1 MRLFIAIPIPPDIR
15 RAISETSIR
24 LQKAGASGRFVP
36 SSNYHIT
43 MHFIGESSNLSDAAD
58 AIREATRDAKPF
70 LLRLGD
76 YGAFHTGTGNT
87 GFVQVLDESGNLQV
101 LYETLEQALWDRG
114 FSKNRS
120 RLIPHITLGRNI
132 TGDEHFSFPHR
143 EAFQADCL
151 VLYESRNVKGSMQY
165 TPVHKEVFRI

>member
-15 RAISETSIR
+15 RAVSETSIR

-36 SSNYHIT
+36 SSNYHVT
-43 MHFIGESSNLSDAAD
+43 MHFIGESDALSDATD
-58 AIREATRDAKPF
+58 AIIETTKDATPF

-76 YGAFHTGTGNT
+76 YDAFHTGSGNT
-87 GFVQVLDESGNLQV
+87 GFVRVLDETGSLQS

-120 RLIPHITLGRNI
+120 RLIPHITIGRNI
-132 TGDEHFSFPHR
+132 IGDENFSFPHR
-143 EAFQADCL
+143 EAFQADSL
-151 VLYESRNVKGSMQY
+151 ILFESRNVKGTMQY
-165 TPVHKEVFRI
+165 TPIHKEVFRI

>member
-15 RAISETSIR
+15 RAVSETSIR

-36 SSNYHIT
+36 QSNYHVT
-43 MHFIGESSNLSDAAD
+43 LHFIGESDKLSDATD
-58 AIREATRDAKPF
+58 AILEATKDAKPF

-76 YGAFHTGTGNT
+76 YGAFRSGTGNT
-87 GFVQVLDESGNLQV
+87 GFVRVFDETGSLQS

-120 RLIPHITLGRNI
+120 RLIPHITIGRNI
-132 TGDEHFSFPHR
+132 TGDESFSFPHR
-143 EAFQADCL
+143 EAFQADSII
-151 VLYESRNVKGSMQY
+151 LYESRNVKGTMQY
-165 TPVHKEVFRI
+165 TPVHKEVFRV